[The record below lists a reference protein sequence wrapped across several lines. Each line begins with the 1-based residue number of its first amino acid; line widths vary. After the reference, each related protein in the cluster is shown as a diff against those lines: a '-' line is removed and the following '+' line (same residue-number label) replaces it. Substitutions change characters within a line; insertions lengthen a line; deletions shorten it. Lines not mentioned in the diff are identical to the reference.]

1 MLITTLRQFITK
13 GEALQAEGRISEMY
27 EVFEDECTDE
37 VAEQVYSLA
46 DADSNE
52 PFRSAM
58 CNMGFVNF

>member
-1 MLITTLRQFITK
+1 MQITTLRQFFNTAEK
-13 GEALQAEGRISEMY
+13 LQSEDRIEEIY
-27 EVFEDECTDE
+27 EVFEYECTDE

-46 DADSNE
+46 DADSPE

>member
-1 MLITTLRQFITK
+1 MQITTLRKFFNK
-13 GEALQAEGRISEMY
+13 AEALQAEGRIGEMY
-27 EVFEDECTDE
+27 EVFEDECSDD